1 MNPPKINRTPQ
12 FFGVWV
18 VRAAFVLALLGWGIG
33 FYGPP
38 IYLAEVAQRTGWPLS
53 LISLAVTLHFLVGA
67 LVVPNLPRLYARAGL
82 PATTVGGAV
91 LACVGI
97 VGWAAVQ
104 EPWQLFLAAILTGA
118 GWVTMGAVAVN
129 TVVAAWYDTSRPMAL
144 SKAYNGASV
153 GGVIFSPLWVALIA
167 WMGFIGAASIVG
179 VMVTIVVL
187 LLAGYV
193 FTKTPE
199 SIGQTL
205 DGGDSDSIIVR
216 RVELNRRATLPGS
229 ALWRDWAFITLSA
242 GMAIGLFA
250 QIGLLAHLFNLFSP
264 AVGAQ
269 KMGWLMGLG
278 TACAI
283 GGRSIAA
290 RAVQRFGSRR
300 TVAAVG
306 YLIQALGSATLLLS
320 GGDNIW
326 LVTLGVMLFGS
337 GIGNATSIPPLIAQ
351 SDFAPEDVSRVVALI
366 VAIGQGT
373 YAFAPAFFS
382 LLQSTTREGPVAM
395 QSLFFA
401 AAIGIQILAA
411 AAYLAYRRPR
421 MIARVPDT
429 A

>member
-1 MNPPKINRTPQ
+1 MNSPQINQAPK
-12 FFGVWV
+12 FFGIWV
-18 VRAAFVLALLGWGIG
+18 VRAAFILAILGWGVG

-38 IYLAEVAQRTGWPLS
+38 IYLAEVAQRTNWSLS
-53 LISLAVTLHFLVGA
+53 FISLAVTLHFLVGA
-67 LVVPNLPRLYARAGL
+67 LVIANLPRLYERAGL
-82 PATTVGGAV
+82 PATTVGGAI
-91 LACVGI
+91 LTAVGI
-97 VGWAAVQ
+97 VGWATAQ
-104 EPWQLFLAAILTGA
+104 EPWQLFLVAILTGA

-129 TVVAAWYDTSRPMAL
+129 TIVAVWYHKNRPTAL

-167 WMGFIGAASIVG
+167 WMGFTGAASFVG
-179 VMVTIVVL
+179 VVVIVVVL
-187 LLAGYV
+187 LLASYI

-199 SIGQTL
+199 NIGQSL
-205 DGGDSDSIIVR
+205 DGDDSNTTVSQR
-216 RVELNRRATLPGS
+216 PERNRSETLPGS
-229 ALWRDWAFITLSA
+229 ALWRNWAFITLSA

-269 KMGWLMGLG
+269 QMGWLMGLG

-290 RAVQRFGSRR
+290 RAVQRFGNRR
-300 TVAAVG
+300 SVAAVG

-320 GGDNIW
+320 GGDSIW
-326 LVTLGVMLFGS
+326 LITLGVVLFGS
-337 GIGNATSIPPLIAQ
+337 GIGNATSIPPLVAQ
-351 SDFAPEDVSRVVALI
+351 SDFAPEDVARVVALI

-373 YAFAPAFFS
+373 YAFAPAFFG
-382 LLQSTTREGPVAM
+382 LLQSDAYGGPGAM

-401 AAIGIQILAA
+401 TAIGIQILAA

-421 MIARVPDT
+421 MTTRSADT